1 MCPLRFVNLILVK
14 ASVLPTVY
22 NVLVNVVPDKE
33 KRYWNEGHTLVAGH
47 LLNSVVSTAKT
58 GRKGR

>member
-1 MCPLRFVNLILVK
+1 MLVK

-22 NVLVNVVPDKE
+22 NVLVNVVPDK
-33 KRYWNEGHTLVAGH
+33 KKKYWNEAHTLVAGH

-58 GRKGR
+58 GRKGT

>member
-1 MCPLRFVNLILVK
+1 LILVK

-22 NVLVNVVPDKE
+22 NVLVNVVPDK
-33 KRYWNEGHTLVAGH
+33 KKKYWNEAHTLVAGH

-58 GRKGR
+58 GRKGT